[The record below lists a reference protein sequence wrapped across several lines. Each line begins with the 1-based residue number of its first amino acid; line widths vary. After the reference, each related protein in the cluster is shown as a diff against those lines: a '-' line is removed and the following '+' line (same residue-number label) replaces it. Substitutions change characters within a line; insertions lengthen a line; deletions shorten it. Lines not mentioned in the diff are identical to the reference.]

1 MTLQTDLLIET
12 AALFVRA
19 SRLLDPVRLQ
29 FYEGMGLTL
38 PQVKIMMQV
47 EAQPGLSGR
56 TLAANLGITASA
68 VSQHVDRLVR
78 RGLMQRTE
86 DPDDRRRLSLE
97 LTASGHQALN
107 DLMRAAH
114 DLAAEVLKTLG
125 KAELGSLHQGLG
137 ALMAAR
143 G

>member
-1 MTLQTDLLIET
+1 VTLQTDLLIET

>member
-1 MTLQTDLLIET
+1 MTLQTDLLVDT
-12 AALFVRA
+12 AALFVQA

-29 FYEGMGLTL
+29 FYEGLGLTL

-56 TLAANLGITASA
+56 ALAATLGITASA

-97 LTASGHQALN
+97 LTASGHQALA
-107 DLMRAAH
+107 DLMRAVH
-114 DLAAEVLKTLG
+114 DLAAEELKTL
-125 KAELGSLHQGLG
+125 ASADLGSLHQGLA
-137 ALMAAR
+137 ALMATR